1 MGRIR
6 GAMKR
11 FVCMGLVCALFLS
24 SCSLVMPGK
33 QDVDI
38 VCDNKDAFLYADGN
52 PLGYGRAQVKL
63 SRGKDHVISAE
74 LPDGR
79 TANVIISKELSVA
92 GKLDL
97 LGTLVFLVPMIGLLS
112 NGAWT
117 LDRDAVFL
125 HMPHEKQ

>member
-1 MGRIR
+1 
-6 GAMKR
+6 MKR
-11 FVCMGLVCALFLS
+11 VVCMGLVCALFLS

-33 QDVDI
+33 QEVDI
-38 VCDNKDAFLYADGN
+38 VCDNREAFIYADGN
-52 PLGYGRAQVKL
+52 PLGYGRAQVNL

-79 TANVIISKELSVA
+79 TANMILSKELSVA

-97 LGTLVFLVPMIGLLS
+97 LGTLFFIVPLVGLLS

-117 LDRDAVFL
+117 LERDAVFL
-125 HMPHEKQ
+125 HMPPVKQ